1 MGLTLFPSLAT
12 QTIMIQLNN
21 MTASYGKWYAGKGQG
36 DISTFNWDNQL
47 NGGEVV
53 GRVLLPCRSDIYVKI
68 WRQRLNK
75 SYGKNNT

>member
-36 DISTFNWDNQL
+36 DISTFNWDNL
-47 NGGEVV
+47 TKWGWGC
-53 GRVLLPCRSDIYVKI
+53 G
-68 WRQRLNK
+68 
-75 SYGKNNT
+75 